1 MRTLIILNGEL
12 ESPTYLKK
20 LSLDFDYIICADGG
34 YDKAVKAD
42 ITPDLLIGDFDSC
55 ELSGFKGEQITFP
68 AEKDKTDGEL
78 AIEEAFSR
86 GADEIVLTCALG
98 GRCDHMFANLYLLSR
113 YKNICISEHNQSVF
127 YLNDYFEISNKQG
140 TTVSLIPTLDSVVSL
155 SGFKYEVK
163 STNFTPGS
171 TLGMSNIVL
180 DKNAKIEVK
189 SGGLFL
195 FINE

>member
-20 LSLDFDYIICADGG
+20 LSFDFDYIICADGG

-42 ITPDLLIGDFDSC
+42 ITPGLLIGDFDSC
-55 ELSGFKGEQITFP
+55 ELSNFKGEQITFP

-78 AIEEAFSR
+78 AIEEAFLR
-86 GADEIVLTCALG
+86 GANEVVLTCALG
-98 GRCDHMFANLYLLSR
+98 GRCDHMFANLYLVSR
-113 YKNICISEHNQSVF
+113 YKNVYILEHNQSIF
-127 YLNDYFEISNKQG
+127 YVNDVFEISNKQG
-140 TTVSLIPTLDSVVSL
+140 TTVSLIPTFDSVVSL

-163 STNFTPGS
+163 CTNFTPGS

-180 DKNAKIEVK
+180 GKNAKIEVK